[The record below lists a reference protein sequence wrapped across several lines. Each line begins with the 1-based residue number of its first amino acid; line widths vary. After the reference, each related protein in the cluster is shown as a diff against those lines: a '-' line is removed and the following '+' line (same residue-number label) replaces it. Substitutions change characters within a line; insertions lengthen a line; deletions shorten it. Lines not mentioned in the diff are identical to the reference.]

1 VTAPTAVSGV
11 RSEQAATAVS
21 WRPSERLA
29 ALATAALLALAAALI
44 TGHAGLLLL
53 GAPALGALAL
63 VPRTRC
69 PAELRVSAE
78 LSPARCFESDEVRL
92 AVSVEAATP
101 LDEVTFTAS
110 PAGGVSL
117 AGSMG
122 AQTVL
127 DARGASATW
136 TLRPG
141 RWGRLEPATVSVVC
155 RTGMATWQ
163 TSLLVRPGA
172 LDVFPRAP
180 RVRPR
185 LVPPDLLR
193 RIGEHA
199 ARATGEAAEF
209 AGIRPYAAGD
219 LLRDVN
225 RPVSIRRRQLH
236 VNQRVASRAADLVVM
251 VDVFEDIGPPGDST
265 LDLAVRG
272 AAAVATAYL
281 RISDRAGLVVLG
293 GMLRWLAP
301 APGDRHFYR
310 IAEMML
316 DARYH
321 SYVNPDL
328 ARIPRAALPPGA
340 LVVVFTP
347 LLDPRTLVAVTDL
360 RQREYG
366 LAVVDTL
373 RYEPPVPARSEPD
386 ALALR
391 VWRLERV
398 AVRRELASLG
408 VPVFG
413 WDDGTELDAVLTTAW
428 QRARARSR

>member
-1 VTAPTAVSGV
+1 MTAGAKVSEV
-11 RSEQAATAVS
+11 RGEPAAARVS
-21 WRPSERLA
+21 WRPSPRLA

-53 GAPALGALAL
+53 GAPALGALA
-63 VPRTRC
+63 VAPRTRC
-69 PAELRVSAE
+69 PAELRVAAG
-78 LSPARCFESDEVRL
+78 LSPARCFESDDVRL
-92 AVSVEAATP
+92 SVSVEAAVP
-101 LDEVTFTAS
+101 LDEVTFLVS

-117 AGSMG
+117 AGG
-122 AQTVL
+122 AAAQTVF
-127 DARGASATW
+127 DAPRAAATW
-136 TLRPG
+136 TLRPS
-141 RWGRLEPATVSVVC
+141 RWGRLEPATVSVAC
-155 RTGMATWQ
+155 RCGMAAWQ
-163 TSLLVRPGA
+163 ASVLVRPGT

-199 ARATGEAAEF
+199 GRATGEGTEF

-219 LLRDVN
+219 PLRDVN
-225 RPVSIRRRQLH
+225 RAVSIRRRQWH

-251 VDVFEDIGPPGDST
+251 VDVFDDVGPPGDST

-272 AAAVATAYL
+272 AAALVTAYL

-316 DARYH
+316 SARQH
-321 SYVNPDL
+321 SYVSPDL
-328 ARIPRAALPPGA
+328 DRVPRAALPPGA

-347 LLDPRTLVAVTDL
+347 LLDPRTLAALTDL
-360 RQREYG
+360 RQRGYA

-373 RYEPPVPARSEPD
+373 RHEPPVPARSEPD

-391 VWRLERV
+391 VWRLERA
-398 AVRRELASLG
+398 AVRLGLAGLG

-413 WDDGTELDAVLTTAW
+413 WDDGTELDAVLGT
-428 QRARARSR
+428 ARARVQARAR